1 MLQRFSALDFHHIF
15 ALQTPI
21 PRLPNAEPW
30 EVDSN
35 GVSHKI
41 STGDADRH
49 PLDGG
54 CVSRDLAPD
63 VVYLRSLWMEP
74 SGVL

>member
-1 MLQRFSALDFHHIF
+1 MLQRLSVFDFYDTF

-21 PRLPNAEPW
+21 PRLPNAESW

-35 GVSHKI
+35 GVSRKI

-74 SGVL
+74 SGIL